1 MPSPATSPLL
11 RVERVGK
18 RFPGVVAVRAATLE
32 VAAGEVHALVG
43 ENGAGK
49 STLIRVIAGALSP
62 DGGRLLLDGATV
74 RFPSPAAALAAGVAV
89 IPQELDLVP
98 QLSARANLFLGR
110 EPSRLGF
117 VDARDERRRAREVLG
132 RLGADVDPEARV
144 GDLDV
149 ARQQLVAVARALVA
163 DARLLVMDE
172 PTAALAAGEV
182 ERLLDL
188 VRDLRRRGLGVLFVS
203 HRLDEVLAIADR
215 VTVMRDGAT
224 LGTVPAAGLS
234 RERLVER
241 MVGRPLDQ
249 EFPKVRAELGPEV
262 LAVRDLAGG
271 RARGVSLEVRAGE
284 VLGLAGLVGAGRT
297 DLLRLVFG
305 AARAERGAVLVDGRP
320 VACRT
325 PREAIRAGICL
336 LTEDRKAEGLVP
348 GLSACANFALPNL
361 DRWSS
366 WGFVRRAAE
375 RAAFARFV
383 EALAIR
389 LKGPDQPAREL
400 SGGNQQKLLLARSME
415 RDPRV
420 LLLDEPTRGVDVGAR
435 HELYLLVNRLAAQGR
450 AVVMASSDL
459 PEVLGMSDRVLVM
472 RDGRVA
478 GEITDPQ
485 AATQEE
491 VMRLAVG

>member
-1 MPSPATSPLL
+1 LPASEPLL
-11 RVERVGK
+11 WVDRVGK
-18 RFPGVVAVRAATLE
+18 HFAGVVAVRAATL
-32 VAAGEVHALVG
+32 VVGTGEVHALVG

-49 STLIRVIAGALSP
+49 STLIRVIAGALAP
-62 DGGRLLLDGATV
+62 DGGRLLLDGHPV
-74 RFPSPAAALAAGVAV
+74 RWRSPGAALRAGVAV

-98 QLSARANLFLGR
+98 QLSVRANLLLGR
-110 EPSRLGF
+110 APTRLGLI
-117 VDARDERRRAREVLG
+117 DAREERQRAREILG
-132 RLGADVDPEARV
+132 RLGADLDPEARV
-144 GDLDV
+144 GSLDV
-149 ARQQLVAVARALVA
+149 ARQQLVAIARALAA

-182 ERLLDL
+182 ERLLEA

-224 LGTVPAAGLS
+224 LGTVPAAELS
-234 RERLVER
+234 REQLVER

-249 EFPKVRAELGPEV
+249 EFPKLRAELGAEV

-271 RARGVSLEVRAGE
+271 RVRGVSLSVRAGE

-297 DLLRLVFG
+297 DLLRLLFG
-305 AARAERGAVLVDGRP
+305 ADRAQRGTVLVDGRP

-325 PREAIRAGICL
+325 PRDAIRAGICL

-348 GLSACANFALPNL
+348 GLPARANFALPNL
-361 DRWSS
+361 DRWSA
-366 WGFVRRAAE
+366 WGFIRRRAE

-383 EALAIR
+383 DALAIR
-389 LKGPDQPAREL
+389 LRGPEQPAREL
-400 SGGNQQKLLLARSME
+400 SGGNQQKLLLARWLE

-435 HELYLLVNRLAAQGR
+435 HELYRLVNRLAAQGR
-450 AVVMASSDL
+450 AVVMVSSDL
-459 PEVLGMSDRVLVM
+459 PEVLGMSDRVLVI
-472 RDGRVA
+472 RDGRVV
-478 GEITDPQ
+478 GEIADP
-485 AATQEE
+485 ATATQEQ

>member
-1 MPSPATSPLL
+1 MPPPSSDLL
-11 RVERVGK
+11 LAVERVSK
-18 RFPGVVAVRAATLE
+18 RFPGVVAVRDATLE
-32 VAAGEVHALVG
+32 VAAGQVHALVG

-49 STLIRVIAGALSP
+49 STLVKVVAGALP
-62 DGGRLLLDGATV
+62 ADGGRLLLDGKPV

-98 QLSARANLFLGR
+98 QLSVRANLFLGR

-117 VDARDERRRAREVLG
+117 VNGFEERRRAREVLA
-132 RLGADVDPEARV
+132 RLGADLDPEARV

-149 ARQQLVAVARALVA
+149 ARQQLVAIARALLA
-163 DARLLVMDE
+163 DARVLVMDE
-172 PTAALAAGEV
+172 PTAALSEV
-182 ERLLDL
+182 EVGPLLDL
-188 VRDLRRRGLGVLFVS
+188 VRDLRRQGLAILFVS

-224 LGTVPAAGLS
+224 LGTLPAAGLT
-234 RERLVER
+234 REQLVER

-262 LAVRDLAGG
+262 LVVRDLAGG
-271 RARGVSLEVRAGE
+271 RVRGVSLAVRAGE

-297 DLLRLVFG
+297 DLLRLLFG
-305 AARAERGAVLVDGRP
+305 AARVERGAVVVDGEP
-320 VACRT
+320 VVCRT
-325 PREAIRAGICL
+325 PRDAIRAGICL
-336 LTEDRKAEGLVP
+336 LTEDRKAEGLVL

-361 DRWSS
+361 GRWSS
-366 WGFVRRAAE
+366 WGCIRRGAE

-383 EALAIR
+383 DALSIR

-400 SGGNQQKLLLARSME
+400 SGGNQQKLLLARWLE
-415 RDPRV
+415 RDPQV

-472 RDGRVA
+472 RDGRIA
-478 GEITDPQ
+478 GEIADPR
-485 AATQEE
+485 AATQEQ